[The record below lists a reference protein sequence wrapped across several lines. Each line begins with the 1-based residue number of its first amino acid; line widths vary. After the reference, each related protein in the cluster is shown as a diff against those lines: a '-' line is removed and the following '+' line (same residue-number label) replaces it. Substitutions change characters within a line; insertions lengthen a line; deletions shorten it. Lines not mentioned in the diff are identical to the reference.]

1 MSADDGAEAAAA
13 FRAWR
18 DFRYDLLIVTGYTP
32 LGARQPVRLHPIA
45 RERVDAALTSFR
57 AKLAPFILT
66 TGGAVHPAGTPF
78 CEAIEMKREL
88 VARGVPPERVVV
100 EPRARHST
108 TNLRN
113 AGRFMLAHG
122 LTRGLVVAGG
132 GWPFFNQAWYFAHPE
147 LSSFNRRCRRELGYV
162 VGALRK
168 IDAARVAFTPAPE
181 CARPGDDPLDP

>member
-1 MSADDGAEAAAA
+1 MTGDGAEAAVAA

-18 DFRYDLLIVTGYTP
+18 DFPYDLIIVTGYTP
-32 LGARQPVRLHPIA
+32 LDAREPVRLHPIA
-45 RERVDAALTSFR
+45 RERIDDASRSFR
-57 AKLAPFILT
+57 ARHAPFILT
-66 TGGAVHPAGTPF
+66 TGGAVHPEGTPY
-78 CEAIEMKREL
+78 CEAVEMKREL
-88 VARGVPPERVVV
+88 VALGVAADRVVT

-132 GWPFFNQAWYFAHPE
+132 GWLVFNQAWYFAHPE

-162 VGALRK
+162 VGTLRK
-168 IDAARVAFTPAPE
+168 VDAARVAFTPAPE
-181 CARPGDDPLDP
+181 CQRPGPDPLDP